1 MSWNQQ
7 VGKKLNKEMILQEV
21 LISSG
26 TGTSGISRNE
36 IIEKTSLKKATV
48 ANLVKEL
55 IEEQFIVEAGMDVS
69 TGGRRSKLL
78 KLNGKAGYALGID
91 IGVNYL
97 RGIITDL
104 NGVIVFDNNEEIL
117 DTTFTSYFRKIVT
130 LIQLLELNVPASPYK
145 IIGLG
150 IAVPGI
156 IDTEGLIIKAP
167 NLGWQQIDLIT
178 MLKDHVNYPIYIS
191 NEANA
196 GGFAEFSFIHNH
208 QHQNLLFVSIG
219 FGIGVGI
226 FVNGE
231 LYHGELGF
239 SGESGH
245 MIIQVNG
252 KKCRCGRNG
261 CWEAYA
267 SEYALLQEAE
277 AALTIPDLTLEKL
290 IALSA
295 KEKDIQNIFT
305 DIGHYIGIGLVNLIY
320 TFNPS
325 KIIIGNRITLLQD
338 QIKQSMIDITT
349 EQSSAPFVNK
359 TEIEFSTLQ
368 DKAIVLGAASIVI
381 NHFLQP
387 SIMGAKNGINP

>member
-387 SIMGAKNGINP
+387 SIGGAKNGINP

>member
-21 LISSG
+21 LVNSG
-26 TGTSGISRNE
+26 TLGVSRNE
-36 IIEKTSLKKATV
+36 IIENTSLKKATV

-55 IEEQFIVEAGMDVS
+55 IEEQFIVEAGKDVS

-78 KLNGKAGYALGID
+78 KLNEKAGYALGID

-104 NGVIVFDNNEEIL
+104 NGTIFFDSNEEIL
-117 DTTFTSYFRKIVT
+117 DTTFTNYFQKIVT
-130 LIQLLELNVPASPYK
+130 LIQLLEVNVPASPYK
-145 IIGLG
+145 IIGIG

-167 NLGWQQIDLIT
+167 NLGWQRVDLIT
-178 MLKDHVNYPIYIS
+178 MLKEHINYPIYIS

-196 GGFAEFSFIHNH
+196 GGFAEFSFIHNQ

-267 SEYALLQEAE
+267 SEYALIQEAE
-277 AALTIPDLTLEKL
+277 GALNIPNLTLEKL
-290 IALSA
+290 IALSPD
-295 KEKDIQNIFT
+295 EKDIQNIFA

-338 QIKQSMIDITT
+338 QIKQSILDITT
-349 EQSSAPFVNK
+349 EQSSAHFVNK
-359 TEIEFSTLQ
+359 TEIGFSTLQ
-368 DKAIVLGAASIVI
+368 DKAIVLGAASIAI

-387 SIMGAKNGINP
+387 SIGGVRSGINT

>member
-381 NHFLQP
+381 NHFIQP
-387 SIMGAKNGINP
+387 SIGGAKNGINP

>member
-1 MSWNQQ
+1 MYWNQKI
-7 VGKKLNKEMILQEV
+7 GKKFNKEVILQEV
-21 LISSG
+21 IVN
-26 TGTSGISRNE
+26 SGISRNE
-36 IIEKTSLKKATV
+36 IIENTSLKKATV

-55 IEEQFIVEAGMDVS
+55 IEEQFISEAGMDVS

-78 KLNGKAGYALGID
+78 KLNEKAGYALGID

-104 NGVIVFDNNEEIL
+104 NGVIIFDRSEEIL
-117 DTTFTSYFRKIVT
+117 DTTFTSYIQKIVT

-156 IDTEGLIIKAP
+156 IDKEGLIINAP
-167 NLGWQQIDLIT
+167 NLRWQNVDLIT
-178 MLKDHVNYPIYIS
+178 MLKEHGNYPLYIS

-196 GGFAEFSFIHNH
+196 GAFAEFSFIHNQ
-208 QHQNLLFVSIG
+208 QHQNMLFVSIG
-219 FGIGVGI
+219 YGIGVGI

-231 LYHGELGF
+231 LYHGEFGF

-245 MIIQVNG
+245 MIIQVDG

-267 SEYALLQEAE
+267 SEYALIQEAE
-277 AALTIPDLTLEKL
+277 AALSIPNLTLEKL
-290 IALSA
+290 ITLST
-295 KEKDIQNIFT
+295 KEKAIQNIFN

-338 QIKQSMIDITT
+338 QIKQSILDIMT
-349 EQSSAPFVNK
+349 EQPSSHIVNK
-359 TEIEFSTLQ
+359 TELEFSTLQ
-368 DKAIVLGAASIVI
+368 DKAIVLGAASIAI
-381 NHFLQP
+381 SHFLQP
-387 SIMGAKNGINP
+387 SMVGAKSGIY

>member
-277 AALTIPDLTLEKL
+277 ASLTIPDLTLEKL

-387 SIMGAKNGINP
+387 SIGGAKNGINP